1 MAIPVIRQID
11 RACRSS
17 ENRALSDGRESSGI
31 VLECAGKR
39 PLWSKKWTILGILS
53 VMEMLRQLALATRCE
68 TRHFEKTALRF
79 ACPELQIVLSV
90 SLNALPRGVFEVIED
105 DITGNRLFA

>member
-1 MAIPVIRQID
+1 MEPAAAAKTPLHERD
-11 RACRSS
+11 F
-17 ENRALSDGRESSGI
+17 E
-31 VLECAGKR
+31 VLELHVSGAGKR

-53 VMEMLRQLALATRCE
+53 VVEMLRQLALATRCE

>member
-1 MAIPVIRQID
+1 MLAILLIQQICPT
-11 RACRSS
+11 CRSS

-53 VMEMLRQLALATRCE
+53 VIEIFRQLMDGRVTISQRD
-68 TRHFEKTALRF
+68 
-79 ACPELQIVLSV
+79 EL
-90 SLNALPRGVFEVIED
+90 F
-105 DITGNRLFA
+105 